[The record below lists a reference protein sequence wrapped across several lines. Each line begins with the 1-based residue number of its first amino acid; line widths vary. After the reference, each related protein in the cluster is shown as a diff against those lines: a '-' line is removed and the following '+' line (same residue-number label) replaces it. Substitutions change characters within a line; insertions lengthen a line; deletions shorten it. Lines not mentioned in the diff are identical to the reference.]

1 MYTKEPVV
9 LFPRSVRELLN
20 QYNENPGSV
29 IFAGGT
35 EIMMKGRDK
44 PENQGLPAGT
54 VISLKYVNE
63 LMKVVRRERFLE
75 IGAAVPLSKI
85 ISIGNRVVPTVLY
98 NSILCSGYPGI
109 RNLATIGGLLCSSS
123 VYSEVLT
130 VLHVMDAQLEV
141 RSTLHTGWVLIS
153 SFKKREGKSILSENE
168 ILTRIRIPYGDWNRS
183 YSRVVR
189 INPGSV
195 YPGISG
201 TSLQTNPEANPAVI
215 FSALARVSKDSLED
229 IRFAFGGLG
238 RQIVRERSIE
248 ITLIGKKLPLAGRDP
263 DILEKQIEELL
274 RSHSEQETS
283 ANRETP
289 GRQGF
294 LKSAD
299 AYKIAAMKRI
309 LLWFL
314 NNLEYPDYLQQMRGL
329 QNRQRKLYF

>member
-1 MYTKEPVV
+1 VPIYTKEPGV
-9 LFPRSVRELLN
+9 LFPRNVKELLN

-35 EIMMKGRDK
+35 EILTKGRDK
-44 PENQGLPAGT
+44 PDLPAGT
-54 VISLKYVNE
+54 VISLKYVTE

-85 ISIGNRVVPTVLY
+85 VSIGNRVVPTVLY

-123 VYSEVLT
+123 ASEVLT
-130 VLHVMDAQLEV
+130 VLHAMDAQLEV

-153 SFKKREGKSILSENE
+153 SFKKREGKSILSKNE

-189 INPGSV
+189 INPVSV

-201 TSLQTNPEANPAVI
+201 TSLQTNPEACPAVI

-238 RQIVRERSIE
+238 RQIIRERSIE
-248 ITLIGKKLPLAGRDP
+248 IALIGKKLPPAGRDP
-263 DILEKQIEELL
+263 DILEKQVEELL
-274 RSHSEQETS
+274 RSRSEQGTP
-283 ANRETP
+283 AGRETP
-289 GRQGF
+289 GRLGL
-294 LKSAD
+294 LKSEA

>member
-1 MYTKEPVV
+1 MPTYIKEPGV

-44 PENQGLPAGT
+44 PGLSAGT
-54 VISLKYVNE
+54 VISLKYVTE

-85 ISIGNRVVPTVLY
+85 ISIGNRVVPAVLY
-98 NSILCSGYPGI
+98 NSILCSGNPGI

-123 VYSEVLT
+123 SSSEVLAI
-130 VLHVMDAQLEV
+130 LHAMDAQLEV

-153 SFKKREGKSILSENE
+153 SFKKREGKSILSGNE

-189 INPGSV
+189 INPCSG
-195 YPGISG
+195 YPQVS
-201 TSLQTNPEANPAVI
+201 TAALQTNPGVCPAVI
-215 FSALARVSKDSLED
+215 FSALARVSKNSLED

-238 RQIVRERSIE
+238 KQIIRERSIE
-248 ITLIGKKLPLAGRDP
+248 ITLIGKKIPLAGKDP
-263 DILEKQIEELL
+263 EIFRKQIEELL
-274 RSHSEQETS
+274 RSHSEQETP
-283 ANRETP
+283 ADIETP
-289 GRQGF
+289 AKRGF

-299 AYKIAAMKRI
+299 AYRIAVMKRI